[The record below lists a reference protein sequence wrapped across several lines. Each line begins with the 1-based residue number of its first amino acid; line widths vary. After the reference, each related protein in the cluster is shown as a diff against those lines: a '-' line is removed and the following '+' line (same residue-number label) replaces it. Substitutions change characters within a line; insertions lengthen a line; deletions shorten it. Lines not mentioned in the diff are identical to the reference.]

1 MNAPSPMHSDDH
13 ACLRQAQA
21 LAAMLS
27 EERDILLSGDVAAL
41 DAMTSR
47 KQAALS
53 ALEAAV
59 GERARTPEGPLREAL
74 LQLHRANLENGALLG
89 VRQSYARWALN
100 ELRGSTPAPVYGGQG
115 QCPHTTAARLIGRA

>member
-1 MNAPSPMHSDDH
+1 MPSPSPKRPDD
-13 ACLRQAQA
+13 APCLQQAQA
-21 LAAMLS
+21 LADMLS
-27 EERDILLSGDVAAL
+27 EEREILLSGDSAAL
-41 DAMTSR
+41 DALTER

-53 ALEAAV
+53 ALESAV
-59 GERARTPEGPLREAL
+59 GERETAPQGALREAL
-74 LQLHRANLENGALLG
+74 LNLQRANQENGALLG